1 MKRFFVCAAVFA
13 AMFFMIGCDD
23 NDGRKSGVD
32 KQCYKECRDYGESKA
47 TCNEACDPRNW
58 EDSLNEYVSECM
70 NAGHSKA
77 DCEAWYYEK

>member
-1 MKRFFVCAAVFA
+1 MQLFLLQC
-13 AMFFMIGCDD
+13 FFMIGCDD
-23 NDGRKSGVD
+23 NDGRKSSGVD